1 MEKSRNRYGEAEV
14 GTTVL
19 LAIPDVD
26 KGRCELPNLKCV
38 VLEKTW
44 GRNVQVNLRQLQ
56 NNKSFVSIVL
66 IEILCRLGCATGKLE
81 SVYSRNQFSP
91 TITSFLKPERR

>member
-1 MEKSRNRYGEAEV
+1 MFVLRWLHLPILHAPRSLSALLSTAHHNERGGARRKTAEQAERWVEKSRNRYGEAEV

-38 VLEKTW
+38 VLEKT
-44 GRNVQVNLRQLQ
+44 GGGMYR
-56 NNKSFVSIVL
+56 
-66 IEILCRLGCATGKLE
+66 
-81 SVYSRNQFSP
+81 
-91 TITSFLKPERR
+91 